1 MAKPE
6 KILAQELLDLEVL
19 DLAAGEVVG
28 RIIDLAL
35 TRTGQVSLVGVLP
48 TSWFGGG
55 KGIAP
60 EKIASIHL
68 KRACIEGSDA
78 LEDFDPDGEAAFS
91 MVADCLITKKQ
102 VLQED
107 GEMLGSLVDFAFN
120 LADGKMCDLVV
131 LGADE
136 KRTKVPVE
144 SIRTIGKDYIVI
156 TRGQQSF
163 DSAAEAPVA
172 TDAEV
177 APDPQ
182 PEPVAETVTE
192 PDPPAAPEVKEEP
205 APVEEK
211 APKAEKAEKKPKADK
226 TPKPE
231 PKPEKKEEPAGDAL
245 FSEDQPGPEL
255 SKYDQKK
262 RDFLLGRKA
271 HRDIKNKTGELIV
284 AKDASIDD
292 PVIGKIIEAGL
303 LGEVFIELTLKK

>member
-35 TRTGQVSLVGVLP
+35 TRTGQVALVGVLP

-68 KRACIEGSDA
+68 KRACIEGSDS
-78 LEDFDPDGEAAFS
+78 LEDFDPDGEGVFS
-91 MVADCLITKKQ
+91 MVADGLMPKKQ

-107 GEMLGSLVDFAFN
+107 GELLGSLVDFAFS
-120 LADGKMCDLVV
+120 LADGRICDLVV

-144 SIRTIGKDYIVI
+144 AIRTIGKDYIVI
-156 TRGQQSF
+156 TRGQKTM
-163 DSAAEAPVA
+163 DGGDKPVDAPA
-172 TDAEV
+172 PQPEV
-177 APDPQ
+177 KPDPK
-182 PEPVAETVTE
+182 PEPVAEAA
-192 PDPPAAPEVKEEP
+192 PPAAPEEAAAPEPVMDEP
-205 APVEEK
+205 APEPVVEEQ
-211 APKAEKAEKKPKADK
+211 
-226 TPKPE
+226 
-231 PKPEKKEEPAGDAL
+231 PKPEKAGNKPETKEDKQGNDEL
-245 FSEDQPGPEL
+245 FSEDKPTPAL

-262 RDFLLGRKA
+262 RDFLVGRKA
-271 HRDIKNKTGELIV
+271 HRDIKDKDGELIV
-284 AKDASIDD
+284 AKDAPLDD
-292 PVIGKIIEAGL
+292 PVINRIIEAGL
-303 LGEVFIELTLKK
+303 LGDVFIELTLKK